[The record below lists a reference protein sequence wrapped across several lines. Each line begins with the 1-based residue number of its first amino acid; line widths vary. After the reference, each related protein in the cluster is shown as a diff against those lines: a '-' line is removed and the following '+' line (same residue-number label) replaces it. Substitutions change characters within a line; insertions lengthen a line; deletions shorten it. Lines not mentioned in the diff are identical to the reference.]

1 MVVGDQRQ
9 ALAALPAGKRP
20 STGGPVGPETVW
32 TGTEFSVPPE
42 FEPRTVQPDRVAV
55 TTTLTVWPF
64 LQWHRAE
71 GMRVDTS
78 LSLGLYTSLKLFNVF

>member
-1 MVVGDQRQ
+1 MVVGDQRH
-9 ALAALPAGKRP
+9 ALAALPAGRRP
-20 STGGPVGPETVW
+20 STGGSVGPETVW

-42 FEPRTVQPDRVAV
+42 FEPRTVQPDRVA
-55 TTTLTVWPF
+55 VWPF